1 MYEIKFDS
9 QTCYLFK
16 PGGIWALLVE
26 EFSIVILWLKQ
37 NSDLIRNK
45 IPRKND
51 PKELRE
57 VKLSVL
63 YYDSKLE

>member
-9 QTCYLFK
+9 QTCYPFK

-57 VKLSVL
+57 AICSIL
-63 YYDSKLE
+63 